1 LSGPCVILLRLSESI
16 IATEMRPL
24 LFLFFSVLILEML
37 GNNILP
43 LIDRDEPRFA
53 EASREMRQSGDL
65 IIPRVNGEYR
75 FDKPP
80 LIYWCQLASSRIFG
94 ESDFSVRFPSAV
106 FAAATV
112 VLTAVWASRLYGAS
126 VGFWSGLVLGTCLQ
140 LFIHGRAAVADM
152 PMIFFFTGATWA
164 AWERSQGQRS
174 LLLWVGFYFALAAG
188 FLAKGPV
195 AFLPIFALLLFHLWT
210 RTPMRFRPSS
220 AIYGGLLVLVIIGLW
235 GIPAVIL
242 THGEFFQV
250 GIGKHVVMRSV
261 APLQSHGASGI
272 SGYFLLLPFYFVTL
286 FFSFFPWSPFL
297 PTIIQRWR
305 VGLDA
310 FERYALCGIGVV
322 FVVFSLLQTK
332 LPHYTLPAFPLIAI
346 LVGRTIHE
354 NPFRRIVAV
363 SAFAIYLLIA
373 LVAFQWIAPYFP
385 SKSIFERIAE
395 QLSASTRTASIGYDE
410 PSLIW
415 YLRYR
420 TQAFHQSLA
429 PSELSNFMHQSGPA
443 VCVVSADQ
451 VVEIDPSWQK
461 TSVTGYDFSRWKL
474 RTAPFFGWEINFLL
488 PQPITLIAYMK
499 R

>member
-1 LSGPCVILLRLSESI
+1 
-16 IATEMRPL
+16 MRPL
-24 LFLFFSVLILEML
+24 LFLFFSVLILESL
-37 GNNILP
+37 GDNTLP

-53 EASREMRQSGDL
+53 EASREMRQSGDF

-80 LIYWCQLASSRIFG
+80 LIYWCQVASSLVFG
-94 ESDFSVRFPSAV
+94 ESDFSVRFPSAI

-112 VLTAVWASRLYGAS
+112 VLTAAWASRLYGTS

-152 PMIFFFTGATWA
+152 PMIFFFTAATWA

-174 LLLWVGFYFALAAG
+174 ILLWFCFYFALGAG

-195 AFLPIFALLLFHLWT
+195 AFLPIVALLIFHLWT
-210 RTPMRFRPSS
+210 RTPIHFRTRS
-220 AIYGGLLVLVIIGLW
+220 AICGGLLVLIIIGSW
-235 GIPAVIL
+235 GIPALIL
-242 THGEFFQV
+242 TDGEFFQV

-272 SGYFLLLPFYFVTL
+272 GGYFLLLPFYLITL
-286 FFSFFPWSPFL
+286 LFSLFPWSLFL
-297 PTIIQRWR
+297 PAAIQRLR

-310 FERYALCGIGVV
+310 FERYALCAIGVV

-346 LVGRTIHE
+346 LLSRTIHKSR
-354 NPFRRIVAV
+354 FRRVVAA
-363 SAFAIYLLIA
+363 SAIAVYLLVA
-373 LVAFQWIAPYFP
+373 LAGFQWIAPYFP
-385 SKSIFERIAE
+385 SKSIFQRVAE
-395 QLSASTRTASIGYDE
+395 HLSAGTRTASIGYDE
-410 PSLIW
+410 QSLIW
-415 YLRYR
+415 YFRYR

-429 PSELSNFMHQSGPA
+429 PSELSNFMHQSGPC
-443 VCVVSADQ
+443 VCVISADQ
-451 VVEIDPSWQK
+451 PVEIDLSWQR

-474 RTAPFFGWEINFLL
+474 RAASFFGRKINFLL
-488 PQPITLIAYMK
+488 PQSITLVAYTK
-499 R
+499 RS